1 MPFMNA
7 HYVYALMRAGRDQA
21 VDTALASIR
30 ERSIADDDEGKQ
42 VWAPVGCAVVEA
54 AACFGPGNRARAAQ
68 LLDPVMPLMST
79 HPVKATGEAD
89 VRTLMGS
96 RRTHVQVQLVY
107 DQGIRQLQRL
117 AAAGANSKAGDR

>member
-1 MPFMNA
+1 MNA

-21 VDTALASIR
+21 VDTALASI
-30 ERSIADDDEGKQ
+30 DDEGKQ